1 MLRKCSKCDDV
12 NCKSIETLKDE
23 YVHVGGKY
31 YHKDCFITILRT
43 RKKLPMSEENAT
55 IETLRLVELM
65 KKEQDENL
73 LGMVAVSAY
82 KDGTY
87 SLSSSFDLEE
97 TYDLLKDA
105 LLDIE
110 DGTLE
115 ASLDYST
122 ATLQ

>member
-1 MLRKCSKCDDV
+1 M
-12 NCKSIETLKDE
+12 T
-23 YVHVGGKY
+23 
-31 YHKDCFITILRT
+31 
-43 RKKLPMSEENAT
+43 
-55 IETLRLVELM
+55 
-65 KKEQDENL
+65 KEKDENL

-87 SLSSSFDLEE
+87 SLSSSFDLDE
-97 TYDLLKDA
+97 TYELLKDA

-115 ASLDYST
+115 GSLGYSN